1 MNALSISPEIGI
13 ALAMLFALTLY
24 ALFGGADFGAGVWHL
39 LARGPR
45 AEAQHE
51 LIANAIGPVWE
62 ANHVWLI
69 IVIVLLF
76 TGFPAAFAVI
86 MTDLHVPISLMLIG
100 IVLRGSAFTFA
111 HYDTTELG
119 QKRWGRTF
127 PLPSVVTPVLL
138 GTIVGAIATGNLRTH
153 PEGPFSLFSSWLRPF
168 PLTVGLFTL
177 AIFSYLAAV
186 YLTLETSDAAL
197 QDDFRRRALVSA
209 VLVGALAYAV
219 YLLARRDAPL
229 VFRGLDASP
238 WGLPVR
244 IATGACAI
252 LALAGLWFRWYQWSR
267 AAAMIQVALILWGC
281 ALAQNPYL
289 VPPDLTVQNSAAPPL
304 IHKLLLGA
312 LAAGSLILFP
322 SIYYLFRV
330 FKGHTF
336 ARPGQST
343 DLEPKA
349 GEA

>member
-1 MNALSISPEIGI
+1 MNAFSISPELGV
-13 ALAMLFALTLY
+13 AMSMLFALTLY

-51 LIANAIGPVWE
+51 LISHAIGPVWE

-76 TGFPAAFAVI
+76 TGFPPAFAVI
-86 MTDLHVPISLMLIG
+86 MTDLHVPVSLMLVG
-100 IVLRGSAFTFA
+100 IVLRGSVFTFA
-111 HYDTTELG
+111 HYDTTERG
-119 QKRWGRTF
+119 RQRWERAF
-127 PLPSVVTPVLL
+127 PLPSVATPVLL
-138 GTIVGAIATGNLRTH
+138 GTIIGAIATGRLTSH
-153 PEGPFSLFSSWLRPF
+153 PEAGFPLFSSWLRLF

-209 VLVGALAYAV
+209 VVVGALAYAV

-229 VFRGLDASP
+229 VFDGLDDSP

-252 LALAGLWFRWYQWSR
+252 LALAGLWFRWYQWAR
-267 AAAMIQVALILWGC
+267 AAAMVQVALILWGC
-281 ALAQNPYL
+281 ALAQNPYI

-304 IHKLLLGA
+304 IQKWLLGA

-336 ARPGQST
+336 ARPENRTELQST
-343 DLEPKA
+343 V